1 MRNLI
6 LFFILFSILDA
17 KETNLNFQ
25 NGNKFYIE
33 KKYNDA
39 IKEYEAILSLG
50 IESPEVHFNI
60 ANSYFKINNL
70 GKAILHFEKANKL
83 DRNSED
89 ILFNLKYAQA
99 KRIDKIDLIPEFFLK
114 TWLLNINNIFSS
126 GIGFIIMYLGFLF
139 GLIFLTIVYFYSS
152 LNRKVFYVGI
162 ILSLLSFCTI
172 LIYEYGESE
181 KSSKNEGIITTS
193 IVNIKLSPA
202 RDSEDAF
209 LLHEGTK
216 FILLDNVGTWFKIQL
231 SDGKI
236 GWIESTNF
244 GKI

>member
-1 MRNLI
+1 MI
-6 LFFILFSILDA
+6 HQIF
-17 KETNLNFQ
+17 
-25 NGNKFYIE
+25 
-33 KKYNDA
+33 
-39 IKEYEAILSLG
+39 
-50 IESPEVHFNI
+50 
-60 ANSYFKINNL
+60 YFKNNNL

-83 DRNSED
+83 DRNNED
-89 ILFNLKYAQA
+89 ILFNLQYAQA

-114 TWLLNINNIFSS
+114 TWFKPLNPTNKKYFQSL
-126 GIGFIIMYLGFLF
+126 YLGFLF
-139 GLIFLTIVYFYSS
+139 GLIFLTVVYFYSS
-152 LNRKVFYVGI
+152 LNRKVIFVGI

-181 KSSKNEGIITTS
+181 KSSKVEGIITTS
-193 IVNIKLSPA
+193 IVNIKLSPV

-216 FILLDNVGTWFKIQL
+216 FILLDNVGDWFKIQL